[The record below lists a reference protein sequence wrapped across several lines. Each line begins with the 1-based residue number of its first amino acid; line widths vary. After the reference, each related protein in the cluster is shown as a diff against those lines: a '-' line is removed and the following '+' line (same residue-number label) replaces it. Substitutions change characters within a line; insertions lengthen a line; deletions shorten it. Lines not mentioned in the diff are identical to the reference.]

1 MVKQEKYIYVLSL
14 VFVFFF
20 EINVSVNYNELW
32 YKLFVEMLLVGEL
45 ILDIDIIV
53 SDVVDII
60 VEMFL

>member
-1 MVKQEKYIYVLSL
+1 MVKQEKYIYVLLL

>member
-1 MVKQEKYIYVLSL
+1 M
-14 VFVFFF
+14 FVFFF